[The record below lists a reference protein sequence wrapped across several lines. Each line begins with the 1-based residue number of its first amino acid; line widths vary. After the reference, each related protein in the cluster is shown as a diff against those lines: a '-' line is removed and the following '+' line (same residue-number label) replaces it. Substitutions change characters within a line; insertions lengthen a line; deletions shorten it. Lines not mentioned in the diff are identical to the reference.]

1 MQRILA
7 WPGEQGESEIARAVV
22 AHDNPADVP
31 ELTPLDKALL
41 ARDEPTGLVMAC
53 CLVHPGGIRS
63 LIPIQCEEVLAFRRR
78 ETDTMRG
85 SAPPR
90 EWGTGS
96 PIASP
101 TSPVGFRTAHRG
113 RR

>member
-7 WPGEQGESEIARAVV
+7 WPSEQGESEIARAVV

-31 ELTPLDKALL
+31 ELTPLGKALL

-63 LIPIQCEEVLAFRRR
+63 L
-78 ETDTMRG
+78 T
-85 SAPPR
+85 
-90 EWGTGS
+90 
-96 PIASP
+96 P
-101 TSPVGFRTAHRG
+101 TSV
-113 RR
+113 RRSWPSAGVRRNPPDQLL